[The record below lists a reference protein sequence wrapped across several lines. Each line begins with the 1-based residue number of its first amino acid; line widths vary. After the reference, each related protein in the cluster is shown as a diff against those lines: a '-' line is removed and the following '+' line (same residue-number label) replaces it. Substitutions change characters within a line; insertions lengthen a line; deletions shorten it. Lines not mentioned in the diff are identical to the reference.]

1 MSVLKDYDCCI
12 NATSSTM
19 SLVTSI
25 APQLWHVSK
34 TQLLRLLDG
43 HPRGIPKMFLC
54 LVARQ
59 LPGAYRQSHSA
70 GCESYLKGFER
81 LGHRYDEV
89 LADQGYKHDDIIW
102 QPYVGPLLGRE
113 AKAL

>member
-1 MSVLKDYDCCI
+1 
-12 NATSSTM
+12 M
-19 SLVTSI
+19 SLFGSI
-25 APQLWHVSK
+25 ASQLWHISE
-34 TQLLRLLDG
+34 TQLLCVLDG
-43 HPRGIPKMFLC
+43 HPRGVPNMFLC

-59 LPGAYRQSHSA
+59 LPGAHRQSHSA
-70 GCESYLKGFER
+70 RGESYLKGFER
-81 LGHRYDEV
+81 LDHRYNEV